1 MNNKIIKKL
10 GYALIN
16 IVLAVSAI
24 FWVVRL
30 SPGDPIEK
38 ILGPEAKVEDI
49 AKYRTQLGLDLPMG
63 EQYVSYVKGLLH
75 GDFGTSLFK
84 GKEVITLLSEH
95 FPPTMILALCS
106 VFLSSIIGTFLGIM
120 SGYKKSQ
127 LFDSLTRIVSLL
139 ALAFPIF
146 SLAPILVLI
155 FSIKLGLLPVSEWG
169 GIKHAILP
177 ILTLTVPL
185 SAVILRVAR
194 NKFLEEC
201 HGPWVQVLRAK
212 GMSEKAVLWRV
223 TKVCFPTILNVVAIQ
238 LSVVL
243 AGTMISETIFDIPGM
258 GSLLFEA
265 IQNRDYPLVQGL
277 ITYTTIIYM
286 LVYFVVDFVN
296 QWLDPRISS

>member
-63 EQYVSYVKGLLH
+63 EQYVSYIKGLLH

-106 VFLSSIIGTFLGIM
+106 VFFSSIIGTFLGIM

-169 GIKHAILP
+169 GVKHAILP

>member
-1 MNNKIIKKL
+1 MSSNIVQKIF
-10 GYALIN
+10 YALLN

-38 ILGPEAKVEDI
+38 ILGPEAKLADV
-49 AKYRTQLGLDLPMG
+49 AKYRAQLGLDLPMG
-63 EQYVSYVKGLLH
+63 EQYINYVKGLLK

-84 GKEVITLLSEH
+84 GQEVLALLSEH
-95 FPPTMILALCS
+95 FPPTLILALSS
-106 VFLSSIIGTFLGIM
+106 VFFSSIIGTFFGIL

-127 LFDSLTRIVSLL
+127 AFDGVTRIISLL

-155 FSIKLGLLPVSEWG
+155 FSIQLGILPVSEW
-169 GIKHAILP
+169 ISAKHAILP
-177 ILTLTVPL
+177 ILTLTIPL

-201 HGPWVQVLRAK
+201 NGPWVQVLRAK
-212 GMSEKAVLWRV
+212 GMTERAVLWRV

-286 LVYFVVDFVN
+286 LVYFAVDFVN
-296 QWLDPRISS
+296 QWLDPRIST

>member
-1 MNNKIIKKL
+1 MSNKIIKKL

-38 ILGPEAKVEDI
+38 ILGPEAKIEDI
-49 AKYRTQLGLDLPMG
+49 QKYRTQLGLDLPMG
-63 EQYVSYVKGLLH
+63 EQYTNYVKGLVH

-95 FPPTMILALCS
+95 FPPTMVLALCS
-106 VFLSSIIGTFLGIM
+106 VFLSSIIGTFLGIL

-127 LFDSLTRIVSLL
+127 MFDGVTRIVSLL

-155 FSIKLGLLPVSEWG
+155 FSIKLGVLPVSEWG
-169 GIKHAILP
+169 GLRHAVLP

-185 SAVILRVAR
+185 SSVILRVAR

-212 GMSEKAVLWRV
+212 GMSEGAVLWRV

-296 QWLDPRISS
+296 QWLDPRISA

>member
-1 MNNKIIKKL
+1 MDNKIIKKL

-38 ILGPEAKVEDI
+38 ILGPEAKIEDVE
-49 AKYRTQLGLDLPMG
+49 KYRSQLGLDLPMG
-63 EQYVSYVKGLLH
+63 EQYANYVKDLLQ

-95 FPPTMILALCS
+95 FPPTMVLALCS
-106 VFLSSIIGTFLGIM
+106 VFLSSIIGTLLGIL

-127 LFDSLTRIVSLL
+127 MFDGVTRIVSLL

-146 SLAPILVLI
+146 SLAPILVLV

-169 GIKHAILP
+169 GISHAILP

-212 GMSEKAVLWRV
+212 GMDEKSVLWRV

>member
-1 MNNKIIKKL
+1 MSNKIIKKI
-10 GYALIN
+10 GYALVN
-16 IVLAVSAI
+16 IILAISAI

-38 ILGPEAKVEDI
+38 ILGPEAKIGDI
-49 AKYRTQLGLDLPMG
+49 QKYRTQLGLDLPMG
-63 EQYVSYVKGLLH
+63 DQYIAYLKDLVH

-84 GKEVITLLSEH
+84 GKEVLSLLSEH
-95 FPPTMILALCS
+95 FPPTMVLALTS
-106 VFLSSIIGTFLGIM
+106 VLFSSIIGTFLGIL

-127 LFDSLTRIVSLL
+127 MFDGVTRIVSLL

-146 SLAPILVLI
+146 SLAPILVLV
-155 FSIKLGLLPVSEWG
+155 FSIRLGWLPVSEWG
-169 GIKHAILP
+169 GISHAILP
-177 ILTLTVPL
+177 ILTLTIPL

-212 GMSEKAVLWRV
+212 GMSEKAVLWRL

-286 LVYFVVDFVN
+286 LVYFAVDFVN
-296 QWLDPRISS
+296 QWLDPRISA